1 MPEVSGDLITR
12 NYSNFRGVDFSN
24 TEVALYRSPD
34 AINMWKDYKKMGTSI
49 ETRPDIVLFKE
60 LKNTVYG
67 LFFYTINQV
76 DHMIIH
82 CGVSLYDYNM
92 KTKELKIIKEKG
104 MNIRK
109 SQSFIYRNIL
119 YIKDGLNYLQYDG
132 ETCKE
137 VIGYIP
143 TTTIG
148 KAPSGGGT
156 TNQEVNLLTGVREN
170 SFCAD
175 GESTEYVLDASEL
188 DAGYQE
194 KVFINNVEKTEGF
207 TVDKVSGKVNFTTA
221 PEKPLTD
228 GQDNVVIRFS
238 KTIPGNRDKI
248 NKCTILEVFDNRVF
262 FSGNQ
267 DYPNTV
273 FHTMLD
279 EPKYCSDLDYYN
291 EGADISPVRGM
302 VAGNNALWVIKE
314 PSQANTAIFYHNPTI
329 DSEAGKVYPSE
340 HSSISTGCI
349 GAAINFNDDIVY
361 FSNRGMEGISGDI
374 TTEQVISHRSSLVD
388 SKLLQEENYKD
399 MILVEYEGYLLVIIK
414 DKIYLADSRAMFTNE
429 NHNEYEWFYWNIDI
443 EPTCA
448 VVYNGELWLG
458 SKQGI
463 FKIGKASENN
473 KEISMEKDE
482 EERYFIDG
490 VTKQE
495 TGAES
500 YKTAT
505 GKEILIE
512 DGENNK
518 GLEIKVK
525 GSTTQATRSGKN
537 KFDLAKVN
545 TSNIVVLNN
554 TGFNLVNAWATQ
566 IINNTNLIQ
575 MLKPSTT
582 YTCYSKAKVKDRPSY
597 TSTSNH
603 NTVLLL
609 YKSGYETRQLSIIDK
624 TLDTEQISVKTFT
637 TPDDL
642 DGWSMLGYS
651 FYGNNDGSTTHK
663 GIGEIE
669 VKDLMIVEGTYTEET
684 LPPYEQYGVMP
695 SPDYPSPIENVA
707 GKNKLDYKTVSNTP
721 NTVVSLI
728 ENGFNVKGMY
738 AGKVIVDNLKKN
750 TNYYLQYLTENISG
764 TLKQVSIFAGDTQTN
779 TLKLFSNSIGGIF
792 NTGENTKINIWFY
805 VNNKPTTT
813 GEANFTNIQLEE
825 GPVATP
831 YVPYNSLEFKV
842 EGKNIFD
849 CANSRIIYNN
859 SNTSYER
866 LDNGLKLISGG
877 GQYGMIYFLV
887 DTVKNLKD
895 KTLTLSSDISFSKE
909 KQHVDFGLYYT
920 DFNGGNRKS
929 FGIIKNIK
937 TEGYY
942 TIKGIVEEGENRDYV
957 CIGLRPNM
965 DSNFASGDYTIYDN
979 LQVEIGETAT
989 PYEPYKS
996 QTAYFPLSEG
1006 QKLMEGSYLADD
1018 GIHNVRRQ
1026 MILDGTEN
1034 WVNYAETP
1042 DGRYY
1047 CTIKH
1052 FGRTASFENP
1062 STFKC
1067 SHFIGATSTIV
1078 VNGIASTKYAIYV
1091 NMSPDIA
1098 ADLSAFK
1105 TWLSNNNVTV
1115 EYELEEEEII
1125 PYTAEQQEAWDKIE
1139 SMKLYDE
1146 VNHIESTSEI
1156 DIKYNY
1162 IYKKP
1167 SIKNKSDIENKIS
1180 SGEYQTIINN
1190 KRYFVFLEEELKSVR
1205 NDITDRL
1212 YIDTNKN
1219 IAKVM
1224 KRVDKLV
1231 LNGTEEWN
1239 VNATHS
1245 NVFYTAKPKNMADN
1259 ETNIFCTIT
1268 DEFSKDLS
1276 GETYGILID
1285 TNINIKIPKVKTVA
1299 DLKAYLAKEPITI
1312 QYKATEEIK
1321 DIILLSKPSSYWTTC
1336 EDEFKYPQMQ
1346 KTTNKRGCV
1355 ADVIGEEIDVFCKTN
1370 KEQFEKI
1377 ATHKNATGYA
1387 VNRIKKKKW
1396 KSIQLKFSS
1405 NKSFELFSCTLE
1417 SYIGSYIKR

>member
-34 AINMWKDYKKMGTSI
+34 AVNMWKDYKKMGTSI

-60 LKNTVYG
+60 LKNTIYG

-143 TTTIG
+143 VTTIG

-194 KVFINNVEKTEGF
+194 KVFINDVEKTEGF
-207 TVDKVSGKVNFTTA
+207 TVDKVSGKVKFTTA

-329 DSEAGKVYPSE
+329 DSEVGKVYPSE

-473 KEISMEKDE
+473 KEISMEEDE

-495 TGAES
+495 TGTES

-525 GSTTQATRSGKN
+525 GETNQATRSGKN
-537 KFDLAKVN
+537 FLPYNYYGGVSKTVNGITFTVNKDKSITANGTATANASFIMTDINSYDVSAGTYKLVGENSVYTKTAIRGSYKKADGTIKYLSSAGGFTIEEGATNFSFYVVILQGETVNNVTFYPMLLNSTETDLTFEPGGASPSPDYPGPIENVEGNIEIKDIGENFLNVTA
-545 TSNIVVLNN
+545 TSQTYNN
-554 TGFNLVNAWATQ
+554 TLTVVVNEDKSVTINGTNTHTDNLYIRLRDNFTLPSGTYTLANYNNTAGTSSVVFYDDKRNFKTQGKIETQTFNSEVTIAPYIRIAKGAT
-566 IINNTNLIQ
+566 INNQTIYP
-575 MLKPSTT
+575 M
-582 YTCYSKAKVKDRPSY
+582 
-597 TSTSNH
+597 
-603 NTVLLL
+603 
-609 YKSGYETRQLSIIDK
+609 IIK
-624 TLDTEQISVKTFT
+624 
-637 TPDDL
+637 
-642 DGWSMLGYS
+642 
-651 FYGNNDGSTTHK
+651 
-663 GIGEIE
+663 
-669 VKDLMIVEGTYTEET
+669 GTYTEET
-684 LPPYEQYGVMP
+684 IPVYKPYQEQ
-695 SPDYPSPIENVA
+695 
-707 GKNKLDYKTVSNTP
+707 
-721 NTVVSLI
+721 
-728 ENGFNVKGMY
+728 
-738 AGKVIVDNLKKN
+738 KV
-750 TNYYLQYLTENISG
+750 
-764 TLKQVSIFAGDTQTN
+764 
-779 TLKLFSNSIGGIF
+779 
-792 NTGENTKINIWFY
+792 
-805 VNNKPTTT
+805 
-813 GEANFTNIQLEE
+813 
-825 GPVATP
+825 
-831 YVPYNSLEFKV
+831 
-842 EGKNIFD
+842 
-849 CANSRIIYNN
+849 
-859 SNTSYER
+859 
-866 LDNGLKLISGG
+866 
-877 GQYGMIYFLV
+877 
-887 DTVKNLKD
+887 
-895 KTLTLSSDISFSKE
+895 
-909 KQHVDFGLYYT
+909 
-920 DFNGGNRKS
+920 
-929 FGIIKNIK
+929 
-937 TEGYY
+937 
-942 TIKGIVEEGENRDYV
+942 
-957 CIGLRPNM
+957 
-965 DSNFASGDYTIYDN
+965 
-979 LQVEIGETAT
+979 
-989 PYEPYKS
+989 
-996 QTAYFPLSEG
+996 YFPLSEG
-1006 QKLMEGSYLADD
+1006 QKLYKKSYLSSD
-1018 GIHNVRRQ
+1018 GIHHKRKQTAVNISAIVTLPNGN
-1026 MILDGTEN
+1026 IGGTFQP
-1034 WVNYAETP
+1034 T
-1042 DGRYY
+1042 G
-1047 CTIKH
+1047 K
-1052 FGRTASFENP
+1052 
-1062 STFKC
+1062 
-1067 SHFIGATSTIV
+1067 
-1078 VNGIASTKYAIYV
+1078 KY
-1091 NMSPDIA
+1091 S
-1098 ADLSAFK
+1098 
-1105 TWLSNNNVTV
+1105 SNNELFCTKAKHDMTRSFITDTVYENQGNVVFVGNSSDTLETLKEKYDGAIL
-1115 EYELEEEEII
+1115 EYELSEEEIV
-1125 PYTAEQQEAWDKIE
+1125 PYTEAQQEAWDKME
-1139 SMKLYDE
+1139 SMKLYDGI
-1146 VNHIESTSEI
+1146 NHIESTSEI

-1180 SGEYQTIINN
+1180 SGEYQTIIDN

-1205 NDITDRL
+1205 NNITDRL

-1285 TNINIKIPKVKTVA
+1285 TNINIKISKVKTVA

-1312 QYKATEEIK
+1312 QYKTTEEIK

>member
-143 TTTIG
+143 ITTIG

-194 KVFINNVEKTEGF
+194 KVFINDVEKIEGF
-207 TVDKVSGKVNFTTA
+207 TVDKVSGKVKFTTA

-443 EPTCA
+443 KPTCA
-448 VVYNGELWLG
+448 VVYNGELYLG

-473 KEISMEKDE
+473 KEIIMTEDENEK
-482 EERYFIDG
+482 YFIEG
-490 VTKQE
+490 ITKQE
-495 TGAES
+495 TGTES
-500 YKTAT
+500 YKTVT
-505 GKEILIE
+505 GKEITIK
-512 DGENNK
+512 DGENSK
-518 GLEIKVK
+518 GLEIKLK
-525 GSTTQATRSGKN
+525 GSTFQSTRSGKN
-537 KFDLAKVN
+537 LLDNTATTKISNGITFTVNSEGTVLADGTNDTTANSSLIINRYDLSPG
-545 TSNIVVLNN
+545 TYVLNGCPSRGAIN
-554 TGFNLVNAWATQ
+554 TYRLAIQETGSYSVLGSIDIGNGSGEFTIDTTTTVQIAIFIQKGLTINKLLFKPMLRKAT
-566 IINNTNLIQ
+566 I
-575 MLKPSTT
+575 
-582 YTCYSKAKVKDRPSY
+582 AD
-597 TSTSNH
+597 
-603 NTVLLL
+603 
-609 YKSGYETRQLSIIDK
+609 
-624 TLDTEQISVKTFT
+624 DT
-637 TPDDL
+637 
-642 DGWSMLGYS
+642 
-651 FYGNNDGSTTHK
+651 
-663 GIGEIE
+663 
-669 VKDLMIVEGTYTEET
+669 
-684 LPPYEQYGVMP
+684 YEQYGASP
-695 SPDYPSPIENVA
+695 SPDYPSEIENVEGNIEIKDIGGNLFDKKTNTILTWLTA
-707 GKNKLDYKTVSNTP
+707 AEITEKGSVCSKNFIPTTKNKIYATNFAACVFYYDKKLNYLGNSMDLRTDSGNPYTTWTNPDNNSIAFMKVEYRKTFNNNLDMTTQE
-721 NTVVSLI
+721 I
-728 ENGFNVKGMY
+728 M
-738 AGKVIVDNLKKN
+738 
-750 TNYYLQYLTENISG
+750 LTESE
-764 TLKQVSIFAGDTQTN
+764 TVKV
-779 TLKLFSNSIGGIF
+779 
-792 NTGENTKINIWFY
+792 Y
-805 VNNKPTTT
+805 
-813 GEANFTNIQLEE
+813 
-825 GPVATP
+825 TP
-831 YVPYNSLEFKV
+831 YQEQKV
-842 EGKNIFD
+842 D
-849 CANSRIIYNN
+849 
-859 SNTSYER
+859 
-866 LDNGLKLISGG
+866 
-877 GQYGMIYFLV
+877 
-887 DTVKNLKD
+887 
-895 KTLTLSSDISFSKE
+895 
-909 KQHVDFGLYYT
+909 
-920 DFNGGNRKS
+920 
-929 FGIIKNIK
+929 
-937 TEGYY
+937 
-942 TIKGIVEEGENRDYV
+942 
-957 CIGLRPNM
+957 
-965 DSNFASGDYTIYDN
+965 
-979 LQVEIGETAT
+979 
-989 PYEPYKS
+989 
-996 QTAYFPLSEG
+996 FPLSEG
-1006 QKLMEGSYLADD
+1006 QKLYKDSYLSSD
-1018 GIHNVRRQ
+1018 GIHHKRKQIVF
-1026 MILDGTEN
+1026 DGTEN
-1034 WVNYAETP
+1034 WAFSPNKV
-1042 DGRYY
+1042 
-1047 CTIKH
+1047 CTFIKSLPSISKTGICTH
-1052 FGRTASFENP
+1052 YKSIKTASVFDIDTGIYLETSNSAIISDP
-1062 STFKC
+1062 RF
-1067 SHFIGATSTIV
+1067 STI
-1078 VNGIASTKYAIYV
+1078 
-1091 NMSPDIA
+1091 DE
-1098 ADLSAFK
+1098 FK
-1105 TWLSNNNVTV
+1105 TYLQEQYSNGTPVTV
-1115 EYELEEEEII
+1115 EYELATEEIV
-1125 PYTAEQQEAWDKIE
+1125 PYTEAQQEAWDKIE
-1139 SMKLYDE
+1139 SMKLYDG

-1167 SIKNKSDIENKIS
+1167 SIKNKSNIENKIS

-1239 VNATHS
+1239 VNTTHS

-1377 ATHKNATGYA
+1377 ATHKNSTGYA

>member
-12 NYSNFRGVDFSN
+12 VYSNFRGVDFSN

-143 TTTIG
+143 ITTIG

-194 KVFINNVEKTEGF
+194 KVFINDVEKTEGF

-473 KEISMEKDE
+473 KEISMKKDE

-500 YKTAT
+500 YKTVT

-525 GSTTQATRSGKN
+525 GSTTQSTRSGKN
-537 KFDLAKVN
+537 KLPYNYYDGNSKTVN
-545 TSNIVVLNN
+545 GITF
-554 TGFNLVNAWATQ
+554 TVN
-566 IINNTNLIQ
+566 
-575 MLKPSTT
+575 
-582 YTCYSKAKVKDRPSY
+582 KDRSITANGTATANATFGMVDINSYAITAGSYKLVGENNAYTKTAIRGSYKKADGTITYIGSATSSFTIPEGATNINIYVVILQGETVNNVTFYPMLLNSTETDLTFEAGGASPS
-597 TSTSNH
+597 S
-603 NTVLLL
+603 
-609 YKSGYETRQLSIIDK
+609 
-624 TLDTEQISVKTFT
+624 
-637 TPDDL
+637 
-642 DGWSMLGYS
+642 
-651 FYGNNDGSTTHK
+651 
-663 GIGEIE
+663 
-669 VKDLMIVEGTYTEET
+669 
-684 LPPYEQYGVMP
+684 
-695 SPDYPSPIENVA
+695 DYRSPIENVE
-707 GKNKLDYKTVSNTP
+707 GKNKFNKSNMTEATWDNGKT
-721 NTVVSLI
+721 NTVTLLEDGRIQSTANYAQWAAKCIDIPNLKANTDYVVSGRI
-728 ENGFNVKGMY
+728 ISSTADNAMIIVKGY
-738 AGKVIVDNLKKN
+738 KN
-750 TNYYLQYLTENISG
+750 
-764 TLKQVSIFAGDTQTN
+764 N
-779 TLKLFSNSIGGIF
+779 TLSNIIYHRYAVGTRFELSFNSSDYEKIGISLSGDNNTLNTTYTTIF
-792 NTGENTKINIWFY
+792 DE
-805 VNNKPTTT
+805 
-813 GEANFTNIQLEE
+813 IQLEE
-825 GPVATP
+825 GTAATD
-831 YVPYNSLEFKV
+831 YVPYNSLEIKDVGENLFDK
-842 EGKNIFD
+842 KNNTILTWLTAAEITEKGSVCSKNFIPTTKNKIYATNFAAHVFYYD
-849 CANSRIIYNN
+849 KKLNYLGNSMDLRTDSGNSYTTWTNPDNN
-859 SNTSYER
+859 SIAFMKVVYRTFNNN
-866 LDNGLKLISGG
+866 LDMTTQEIMLTESE
-877 GQYGMIYFLV
+877 
-887 DTVKNLKD
+887 TVK
-895 KTLTLSSDISFSKE
+895 
-909 KQHVDFGLYYT
+909 VY
-920 DFNGGNRKS
+920 
-929 FGIIKNIK
+929 
-937 TEGYY
+937 
-942 TIKGIVEEGENRDYV
+942 
-957 CIGLRPNM
+957 
-965 DSNFASGDYTIYDN
+965 
-979 LQVEIGETAT
+979 T
-989 PYEPYKS
+989 PYQEQKVD
-996 QTAYFPLSEG
+996 FPLSEG
-1006 QKLMEGSYLADD
+1006 QKLYEGSYLASD
-1018 GIHNVRRQ
+1018 GIHNKRKQYVITGNETIEKIWIDDDTHHVFAIKASLPVPQISDKTYKEYLCNTYRV
-1026 MILDGTEN
+1026 LNYDGGIDSIWANRKDNNTN
-1034 WVNYAETP
+1034 YTTAMAIDCVNSSLSMHGRIIIKDMSIDDIDKMKTYLSEQYSNGTP
-1042 DGRYY
+1042 V
-1047 CTIKH
+1047 I
-1052 FGRTASFENP
+1052 
-1062 STFKC
+1062 
-1067 SHFIGATSTIV
+1067 
-1078 VNGIASTKYAIYV
+1078 
-1091 NMSPDIA
+1091 
-1098 ADLSAFK
+1098 
-1105 TWLSNNNVTV
+1105 V
-1115 EYELEEEEII
+1115 EYELAEEEIV
-1125 PYTAEQQEAWDKIE
+1125 PYTEEQQEAWDKIE
-1139 SMKLYDE
+1139 NMKLYDGI
-1146 VNHIESTSEI
+1146 NYIESTAEL

-1162 IYKKP
+1162 IYKRP
-1167 SIKNKSDIENKIS
+1167 SIKNKSSIENEITA
-1180 SGEYQTIINN
+1180 GEYQTIINN
-1190 KRYFVFLEEELKSVR
+1190 RRYFIFLQEELKAVR
-1205 NDITDRL
+1205 NSVKDKL
-1212 YIDTNKN
+1212 YIDTSKN
-1219 IAKVM
+1219 IASII

-1239 VNATHS
+1239 VNTTHS

>member
-143 TTTIG
+143 VTRRGSDPAG
-148 KAPSGGGT
+148 KGSTA
-156 TNQEVNLLTGVREN
+156 QETNLLTGVREN

-175 GESTEYVLDASEL
+175 GESTEYVLDESEL

-194 KVFINNVEKTEGF
+194 KVFINDVEKTEGF
-207 TVDKVSGKVNFTTA
+207 TVDKVSGKVKFTTA
-221 PEKPLTD
+221 PEKPLSD
-228 GQDNVVIRFS
+228 EQDNVVIRFS

-267 DYPNTV
+267 DYPNMV

-291 EGADISPVRGM
+291 EGADISPVRSM

-329 DSEAGKVYPSE
+329 DSESGKVYPSE

-482 EERYFIDG
+482 EERYFIEG

-537 KFDLAKVN
+537 LLDNTATTKISNGITFTVNSDGTVLADGTN
-545 TSNIVVLNN
+545 DTTANSSLIINRYELNPGTYVLNGCPSGGAIN
-554 TGFNLVNAWATQ
+554 TYRLAIQETNSYSVLGSIDIGNGSGEFTIDTTTSVQIAIFIQKGLTINKLLFKPMLRKAT
-566 IINNTNLIQ
+566 I
-575 MLKPSTT
+575 
-582 YTCYSKAKVKDRPSY
+582 AD
-597 TSTSNH
+597 
-603 NTVLLL
+603 
-609 YKSGYETRQLSIIDK
+609 
-624 TLDTEQISVKTFT
+624 DT
-637 TPDDL
+637 
-642 DGWSMLGYS
+642 
-651 FYGNNDGSTTHK
+651 
-663 GIGEIE
+663 
-669 VKDLMIVEGTYTEET
+669 
-684 LPPYEQYGVMP
+684 YEQYGASP
-695 SPDYPSPIENVA
+695 SPDYPSPIENVE
-707 GKNKLDYKTVSNTP
+707 GKNKFNNNFSDYTKPTDYYICPIHIKNETSYKFNINLIGTKMTGCVIGIVRDGNQYSNFVGLTQAL
-721 NTVVSLI
+721 NTVGIVNNLS
-728 ENGFNVKGMY
+728 FK
-738 AGKVIVDNLKKN
+738 VDN
-750 TNYYLQYLTENISG
+750 TW
-764 TLKQVSIFAGDTQTN
+764 VSPKLVIFAPNGETQF
-779 TLKLFSNSIGGIF
+779 KQIF
-792 NTGENTKINIWFY
+792 ENY
-805 VNNKPTTT
+805 EV
-813 GEANFTNIQLEE
+813 QLEE
-825 GPVATP
+825 GTVATD
-831 YVPYNSLEFKV
+831 YVPYNSLEIKNV
-842 EGKNIFD
+842 GENLLNVTATSGTYSEGVTITVNKDKSITI
-849 CANSRIIYNN
+849 SGT
-859 SNTSYER
+859 NTSTKTTFYR
-866 LDNGLKLISGG
+866 IAHNLVVPAGG
-877 GQYGMIYFLV
+877 Y
-887 DTVKNLKD
+887 
-895 KTLTLSSDISFSKE
+895 TLSNNNANASAYGFIFYDDGNNFPRTNISNATFTK
-909 KQHVDFGLYYT
+909 DT
-920 DFNGGNRKS
+920 
-929 FGIIKNIK
+929 
-937 TEGYY
+937 
-942 TIKGIVEEGENRDYV
+942 TIKPYIRIDAGITIN
-957 CIGLRPNM
+957 NQ
-965 DSNFASGDYTIYDN
+965 TIYPMILN
-979 LQVEIGETAT
+979 GTYTEETIPVYK
-989 PYEPYKS
+989 PYQEQKVD
-996 QTAYFPLSEG
+996 FPLSEG
-1006 QKLMEGSYLADD
+1006 QKLYEGSYLADD
-1018 GIHNVRRQ
+1018 GIHHLRKQVVFNGS
-1026 MILDGTEN
+1026 DED
-1034 WVNYAETP
+1034 W
-1042 DGRYY
+1042 
-1047 CTIKH
+1047 
-1052 FGRTASFENP
+1052 
-1062 STFKC
+1062 
-1067 SHFIGATSTIV
+1067 TSY
-1078 VNGIASTKYAIYV
+1078 STKNGLAYKIPILNIKQIISTAI
-1091 NMSPDIA
+1091 I
-1098 ADLSAFK
+1098 ADLYCDYYTK
-1105 TWLSNNNVTV
+1105 TSQGKIYDEKIDYGICQRANQSHIIIRNKDILTLAEWKAWLSEHPITV
-1115 EYELEEEEII
+1115 EYELATEEIV
-1125 PYTAEQQEAWDKIE
+1125 PYTEAQQEAWDKIE
-1139 SMKLYDE
+1139 SMKLYDGI
-1146 VNHIESTSEI
+1146 NHIESTSEI

-1167 SIKNKSDIENKIS
+1167 SIKNKSNIENKIS

-1205 NDITDRL
+1205 NNITDRL

-1312 QYKATEEIK
+1312 QYKAIEEIK

>member
-143 TTTIG
+143 ITTIG

-194 KVFINNVEKTEGF
+194 KVFINDVEKTEGF
-207 TVDKVSGKVNFTTA
+207 TVDKVSGKVKFTTA

-329 DSEAGKVYPSE
+329 DSESGKVYPSE

-495 TGAES
+495 TGTES
-500 YKTAT
+500 YKTVT

-537 KFDLAKVN
+537 LLPYPFKNSTTTYNGITYTDNGNGTLTINGTATGASFMILQSGTDYGNSINGTTNGTNGVYAIPKTSSKTAYMYYDSRNKALSVN
-545 TSNIVVLNN
+545 
-554 TGFNLVNAWATQ
+554 VNKGIT
-566 IINNTNLIQ
+566 ITNL
-575 MLKPSTT
+575 LFKPQI
-582 YTCYSKAKVKDRPSY
+582 A
-597 TSTSNH
+597 
-603 NTVLLL
+603 L
-609 YKSGYETRQLSIIDK
+609 G
-624 TLDTEQISVKTFT
+624 TEV
-637 TPDDL
+637 PE
-642 DGWSMLGYS
+642 W
-651 FYGNNDGSTTHK
+651 
-663 GIGEIE
+663 
-669 VKDLMIVEGTYTEET
+669 
-684 LPPYEQYGVMP
+684 EQYGASP
-695 SPDYPSPIENVA
+695 SSDYPSPIENVE
-707 GKNKLDYKTVSNTP
+707 GKNKFSGWVKGKGLDLTTGAEINSNTAATSDYIP
-721 NTVVSLI
+721 VN
-728 ENGFNVKGMY
+728 FNNRAY
-738 AGKVIVDNLKKN
+738 
-750 TNYYLQYLTENISG
+750 TISG
-764 TLKQVSIFAGDTQTN
+764 LTN
-779 TLKLFSNSIGGIF
+779 TLFSYIAIYNSQKQFLGRTGASNYSNLTAYSNSFTSGTSQG
-792 NTGENTKINIWFY
+792 TGDIAYVRVTTYENLN
-805 VNNKPTTT
+805 TT
-813 GEANFTNIQLEE
+813 GKIDDIDNLETQLEE
-825 GPVATP
+825 GIVATP
-831 YVPYNSLEFKV
+831 YVPYNSLEIKDVGENLLDLSKCQFNGCKIGSD
-842 EGKNIFD
+842 GKSIISNISNNYYCELIATQLND
-849 CANSRIIYNN
+849 YLLANK
-859 SNTSYER
+859 
-866 LDNGLKLISGG
+866 G
-877 GQYGMIYFLV
+877 
-887 DTVKNLKD
+887 
-895 KTLTLSSDISFSKE
+895 KTLTFSTGTVIQE
-909 KQHVDFGLYYT
+909 KRTSIMITGT
-920 DFNGGNRKS
+920 RGNGS
-929 FGIIKNIK
+929 NIQE
-937 TEGYY
+937 T
-942 TIKGIVEEGENRDYV
+942 
-957 CIGLRPNM
+957 
-965 DSNFASGDYTIYDN
+965 A
-979 LQVEIGETAT
+979 EIGTGKCSITVPDDFINITSIRLRFNRNVTAFT
-989 PYEPYKS
+989 DTSTTINYAMLVLGTEEIPYKPY
-996 QTAYFPLSEG
+996 QEQKVDFPLSEG
-1006 QKLMEGSYLADD
+1006 QKLYEGSYLASD
-1018 GIHNVRRQ
+1018 GIHHKRKQYTFTGNETFVKSV
-1026 MILDGTEN
+1026 EN
-1034 WVNYAETP
+1034 NDYIRFYSPVFADVIKTSGYETI
-1042 DGRYY
+1042 DKFM
-1047 CTIKH
+1047 CTH
-1052 FGRTASFENP
+1052 FERIEGYNNSKNCIALNEKRFYIAI
-1062 STFKC
+1062 FKN
-1067 SHFIGATSTIV
+1067 IV
-1078 VNGIASTKYAIYV
+1078 TDVKT
-1091 NMSPDIA
+1091 
-1098 ADLSAFK
+1098 FK
-1105 TWLSNNNVTV
+1105 TWLSQNHVTV
-1115 EYELEEEEII
+1115 EYELATEEIV
-1125 PYTAEQQEAWDKIE
+1125 PYTTAQQEAWDKIE
-1139 SMKLYDE
+1139 SMKLYDGI
-1146 VNHIESTSEI
+1146 NHIESTSEI

-1167 SIKNKSDIENKIS
+1167 SIKNKSNIENKIS

-1276 GETYGILID
+1276 GKTYGILID

-1312 QYKATEEIK
+1312 QYKAIEEIK

-1377 ATHKNATGYA
+1377 ATHKNTTGYA

>member
-194 KVFINNVEKTEGF
+194 KVFINDVEKTEGF
-207 TVDKVSGKVNFTTA
+207 TVDKVSGKVKFTTA

-473 KEISMEKDE
+473 KEISMKKDE

-500 YKTAT
+500 YKTVT

-525 GSTTQATRSGKN
+525 GESTQNGT
-537 KFDLAKVN
+537 
-545 TSNIVVLNN
+545 
-554 TGFNLVNAWATQ
+554 
-566 IINNTNLIQ
+566 
-575 MLKPSTT
+575 P
-582 YTCYSKAKVKDRPSY
+582 
-597 TSTSNH
+597 
-603 NTVLLL
+603 
-609 YKSGYETRQLSIIDK
+609 
-624 TLDTEQISVKTFT
+624 
-637 TPDDL
+637 TPD
-642 DGWSMLGYS
+642 
-651 FYGNNDGSTTHK
+651 
-663 GIGEIE
+663 
-669 VKDLMIVEGTYTEET
+669 
-684 LPPYEQYGVMP
+684 
-695 SPDYPSPIENVA
+695 SPIEIENIE
-707 GKNKLDYKTVSNTP
+707 GKNLFDGNKSEWGKYNVWQHNTGNYANAFVNVINIKGLDKCSISFKNNTRTFRFGYQFIDD
-721 NTVVSLI
+721 N
-728 ENGFNVKGMY
+728 ENYLSGLYWSTFTNEK
-738 AGKVIVDNLKKN
+738 IVA
-750 TNYYLQYLTENISG
+750 NIS
-764 TLKQVSIFAGDTQTN
+764 VP
-779 TLKLFSNSIGGIF
+779 
-792 NTGENTKINIWFY
+792 ENASKIIISQLDGQ
-805 VNNKPTTT
+805 K
-813 GEANFTNIQLEE
+813 EDDIKIQLEK
-825 GPVATP
+825 GTVATP
-831 YVPYNSLEFKV
+831 YVPYNSLEFKD
-842 EGKNIFD
+842 EGKNKFNVQDTNNVTEGITVDNEGWLTVTGDNTDGTATKFF
-849 CANSRIIYNN
+849 NYYTNNLNLKTGTNYNVIA
-859 SNTSYER
+859 E
-866 LDNGLKLISGG
+866 
-877 GQYGMIYFLV
+877 
-887 DTVKNLKD
+887 VKNVSGTGSVNFVSVNKAAKQFQSIFNKNFSVLANNTVYNSIN
-895 KTLTLSSDISFSKE
+895 KTIDEFVGNSGLRTYISFAAGQSGSITFRLSVLE
-909 KQHVDFGLYYT
+909 DT
-920 DFNGGNRKS
+920 
-929 FGIIKNIK
+929 
-937 TEGYY
+937 
-942 TIKGIVEEGENRDYV
+942 TITAENFEYEE
-957 CIGLRPNM
+957 
-965 DSNFASGDYTIYDN
+965 
-979 LQVEIGETAT
+979 
-989 PYEPYKS
+989 YKS
-996 QTAYFPLSEG
+996 QVATFPLEG

-1018 GIHNVRRQ
+1018 GTHHKRKQVV
-1026 MILDGTEN
+1026 LDGSREYIRYTSLDSAN
-1034 WVNYAETP
+1034 YNCFYTNQSDIYVDSTGTQTCLMSNYFKGDKFDNRALDIPNMWVNKFSSQIYFKVPNTITTVEELTTLFAEQYANGTP
-1042 DGRYY
+1042 V
-1047 CTIKH
+1047 I
-1052 FGRTASFENP
+1052 
-1062 STFKC
+1062 
-1067 SHFIGATSTIV
+1067 
-1078 VNGIASTKYAIYV
+1078 
-1091 NMSPDIA
+1091 
-1098 ADLSAFK
+1098 
-1105 TWLSNNNVTV
+1105 V
-1115 EYELEEEEII
+1115 EYELAEEETV
-1125 PYTAEQQEAWDKIE
+1125 PYTETQQEAREKLRHFKGLNGENNITAQGTMTSTLDLTLYNVAEEDFDIYISKKGYFGALKYDINNLIDFMESNIPSIAEATESSVKIAGRDGDISLNTVYE
-1139 SMKLYDE
+1139 PLPFEIVCYTEDNLTPEEKI
-1146 VNHIESTSEI
+1146 IEEQKITSLL
-1156 DIKYNY
+1156 N
-1162 IYKKP
+1162 
-1167 SIKNKSDIENKIS
+1167 SIKNQTKTLFMEREKKFYKVKYSGNLSVVRYPKHLKFTIPLKSSESYAMNFEESEIIGNGTKVSNTIKDTGAIFTIKGPATKPIISLNNYQMKYNENILEGNSLIINSEDSTITHITSAGVKTNAMRAYNHEFPKIKNGENQLAVS
-1180 SGEYQTIINN
+1180 SG
-1190 KRYFVFLEEELKSVR
+1190 
-1205 NDITDRL
+1205 
-1212 YIDTNKN
+1212 IDDEKQ
-1219 IAKVM
+1219 V
-1224 KRVDKLV
+1224 
-1231 LNGTEEWN
+1231 N
-1239 VNATHS
+1239 VKW
-1245 NVFYTAKPKNMADN
+1245 Y
-1259 ETNIFCTIT
+1259 
-1268 DEFSKDLS
+1268 
-1276 GETYGILID
+1276 
-1285 TNINIKIPKVKTVA
+1285 
-1299 DLKAYLAKEPITI
+1299 DLKI
-1312 QYKATEEIK
+1312 
-1321 DIILLSKPSSYWTTC
+1321 
-1336 EDEFKYPQMQ
+1336 
-1346 KTTNKRGCV
+1346 
-1355 ADVIGEEIDVFCKTN
+1355 
-1370 KEQFEKI
+1370 
-1377 ATHKNATGYA
+1377 
-1387 VNRIKKKKW
+1387 
-1396 KSIQLKFSS
+1396 
-1405 NKSFELFSCTLE
+1405 
-1417 SYIGSYIKR
+1417 

>member
-143 TTTIG
+143 ITTIG

-495 TGAES
+495 TGTES
-500 YKTAT
+500 YKTVT

-537 KFDLAKVN
+537 KLPYNYYDGNSKTVN
-545 TSNIVVLNN
+545 GITF
-554 TGFNLVNAWATQ
+554 TVN
-566 IINNTNLIQ
+566 
-575 MLKPSTT
+575 
-582 YTCYSKAKVKDRPSY
+582 KDRSITANGTATANATFGIVDINSY
-597 TSTSNH
+597 AITAGSYKLVGENSEYTKTAIRGSYKKADGTITHISSVSSFTIPEGATNIYIYVVILQGETVNNVTFYPMLLNST
-603 NTVLLL
+603 
-609 YKSGYETRQLSIIDK
+609 ETDL
-624 TLDTEQISVKTFT
+624 TFEA
-637 TPDDL
+637 
-642 DGWSMLGYS
+642 GGAS
-651 FYGNNDGSTTHK
+651 
-663 GIGEIE
+663 
-669 VKDLMIVEGTYTEET
+669 
-684 LPPYEQYGVMP
+684 P
-695 SPDYPSPIENVA
+695 SPDYPSEIEN
-707 GKNKLDYKTVSNTP
+707 
-721 NTVVSLI
+721 I
-728 ENGFNVKGMY
+728 EGNIEIKVTNG
-738 AGKVIVDNLKKN
+738 
-750 TNYYLQYLTENISG
+750 
-764 TLKQVSIFAGDTQTN
+764 
-779 TLKLFSNSIGGIF
+779 
-792 NTGENTKINIWFY
+792 
-805 VNNKPTTT
+805 
-813 GEANFTNIQLEE
+813 LEE
-825 GPVATP
+825 
-831 YVPYNSLEFKV
+831 
-842 EGKNIFD
+842 
-849 CANSRIIYNN
+849 
-859 SNTSYER
+859 
-866 LDNGLKLISGG
+866 
-877 GQYGMIYFLV
+877 
-887 DTVKNLKD
+887 
-895 KTLTLSSDISFSKE
+895 
-909 KQHVDFGLYYT
+909 T
-920 DFNGGNRKS
+920 D
-929 FGIIKNIK
+929 
-937 TEGYY
+937 
-942 TIKGIVEEGENRDYV
+942 ENYQE
-957 CIGLRPNM
+957 
-965 DSNFASGDYTIYDN
+965 
-979 LQVEIGETAT
+979 QVVT
-989 PYEPYKS
+989 
-996 QTAYFPLSEG
+996 FPLGEE
-1006 QKLMEGSYLADD
+1006 KLMEGSYLADD
-1018 GIHNVRRQ
+1018 GIHHKRKQYTFTGNETFVKSQ
-1026 MILDGTEN
+1026 EN
-1034 WVNYAETP
+1034 DNYIRFYSPIFADALNSGGYVTI
-1042 DGRYY
+1042 DKFI
-1047 CTIKH
+1047 CTH
-1052 FGRTASFENP
+1052 FEQVSDYNSSKNCIALNHKRFYITISKAIVTDVT
-1062 STFKC
+1062 TFKTLL
-1067 SHFIGATSTIV
+1067 SEQYA
-1078 VNGIASTKYAIYV
+1078 NGTPVII
-1091 NMSPDIA
+1091 
-1098 ADLSAFK
+1098 
-1105 TWLSNNNVTV
+1105 
-1115 EYELEEEEII
+1115 EYELAEEEIV
-1125 PYTAEQQEAWDKIE
+1125 PYTTEQQEAWNKIE
-1139 SMKLYDE
+1139 SMKLYDG

-1239 VNATHS
+1239 VNTTHS

>member
-92 KTKELKIIKEKG
+92 KTKELKVIKEKG

-143 TTTIG
+143 ITTIG

-194 KVFINNVEKTEGF
+194 KVFINDVEKTEGF
-207 TVDKVSGKVNFTTA
+207 TVDKVSGKVKFTTA

-495 TGAES
+495 TGVES
-500 YKTAT
+500 YKTVT

-525 GSTTQATRSGKN
+525 GSTTQVTRSGKN
-537 KFDLAKVN
+537 KLPYNYYNGNSKTTNGITFTVN
-545 TSNIVVLNN
+545 KDRSITANGTATANAQFSITNPDNYAIVAGSYKLVGENN
-554 TGFNLVNAWATQ
+554 TYTKKAIRGSYKKADGTIKYISSDSSFTIPEGATNVHLYVVILQGETVNNVTFYPMLLNLT
-566 IINNTNLIQ
+566 
-575 MLKPSTT
+575 
-582 YTCYSKAKVKDRPSY
+582 
-597 TSTSNH
+597 
-603 NTVLLL
+603 
-609 YKSGYETRQLSIIDK
+609 ETDL
-624 TLDTEQISVKTFT
+624 TFEA
-637 TPDDL
+637 
-642 DGWSMLGYS
+642 GGAS
-651 FYGNNDGSTTHK
+651 
-663 GIGEIE
+663 
-669 VKDLMIVEGTYTEET
+669 
-684 LPPYEQYGVMP
+684 P
-695 SPDYPSPIENVA
+695 SPDYPSPIENVE
-707 GKNKLDYKTVSNTP
+707 GKNKFDINQEKEVFGIMLYKYSYYLKP
-721 NTVVSLI
+721 NTKYTISSNCPASTTANIYANSNSSNSAVYINKNQTIQSD
-728 ENGFNVKGMY
+728 ENGYFYILVRFKADASDNSTFNLYEKILNG
-738 AGKVIVDNLKKN
+738 
-750 TNYYLQYLTENISG
+750 TYY
-764 TLKQVSIFAGDTQTN
+764 
-779 TLKLFSNSIGGIF
+779 
-792 NTGENTKINIWFY
+792 
-805 VNNKPTTT
+805 
-813 GEANFTNIQLEE
+813 IQLEE
-825 GPVATP
+825 GTVATP
-831 YVPYNSLEFKV
+831 YTTYNSLEIKDVGENLFNPNNV
-842 EGKNIFD
+842 SEGYVSDVSGKIL
-849 CANSRIIYNN
+849 S
-859 SNTSYER
+859 
-866 LDNGLKLISGG
+866 ISGQNKNTGYIETIG
-877 GQYGMIYFLV
+877 GEKYFILSNKLTGNWGAWY
-887 DTVKNLKD
+887 DKD
-895 KTLTLSSDISFSKE
+895 KKFISGITL
-909 KQHVDFGLYYT
+909 
-920 DFNGGNRKS
+920 GGNS
-929 FGIIKNIK
+929 S
-937 TEGYY
+937 
-942 TIKGIVEEGENRDYV
+942 GIVTAPNNAYFINFTVSYKNNNPDYANNV
-957 CIGLRPNM
+957 MIARS
-965 DSNFASGDYTIYDN
+965 DK
-979 LQVEIGETAT
+979 EI
-989 PYEPYKS
+989 PYKPY
-996 QTAYFPLSEG
+996 QEQKIDFPLSEG
-1006 QKLMEGSYLADD
+1006 QKLYKDSYLASD
-1018 GIHNVRRQ
+1018 GIHHKRKQVV
-1026 MILDGTEN
+1026 LDGTET
-1034 WVNYAETP
+1034 WGKDVNYDNSTDYFYIQNIGINTNNIDSVICDYFKKGLSNVQGFWATTVF
-1042 DGRYY
+1042 
-1047 CTIKH
+1047 CITINK
-1052 FGRTASFENP
+1052 TA
-1062 STFKC
+1062 T
-1067 SHFIGATSTIV
+1067 GIV
-1078 VNGIASTKYAIYV
+1078 SSDTKDQRLAKW
-1091 NMSPDIA
+1091 
-1098 ADLSAFK
+1098 K
-1105 TWLSNNNVTV
+1105 TWLSQNHVTV
-1115 EYELEEEEII
+1115 EYELAAEEIV
-1125 PYTAEQQEAWDKIE
+1125 PYTEAQQEAWDKIE
-1139 SMKLYDE
+1139 SMKLYDG

-1167 SIKNKSDIENKIS
+1167 SIKNKSNIENKIS

-1212 YIDTNKN
+1212 YIDTNN
-1219 IAKVM
+1219 YIAKVM

-1239 VNATHS
+1239 VNTTHS

-1377 ATHKNATGYA
+1377 ATHKNSTGYA

>member
-143 TTTIG
+143 ITTIG

-194 KVFINNVEKTEGF
+194 KVFINDVEKIEGF
-207 TVDKVSGKVNFTTA
+207 TVDKVSGKVKFTTA

-429 NHNEYEWFYWNIDI
+429 NHNEYEWFYWDIDI

-495 TGAES
+495 TGTEN
-500 YKTAT
+500 YKIVT

-525 GSTTQATRSGKN
+525 GSTSQATRSGKN
-537 KFDLAKVN
+537 KLPYNYYDGNSKTVN
-545 TSNIVVLNN
+545 GITF
-554 TGFNLVNAWATQ
+554 TVN
-566 IINNTNLIQ
+566 
-575 MLKPSTT
+575 
-582 YTCYSKAKVKDRPSY
+582 KDRSITANGTATANATFGMVDINSY
-597 TSTSNH
+597 AITAGSYKLVGENSEYTKAAIRGSYKKTDGTTKYVSSAADFTIEEDSTNVYFYVVILQGE
-603 NTVLLL
+603 TVNNVTFYPMLLN
-609 YKSGYETRQLSIIDK
+609 STETDL
-624 TLDTEQISVKTFT
+624 TFEA
-637 TPDDL
+637 
-642 DGWSMLGYS
+642 G
-651 FYGNNDGSTTHK
+651 
-663 GIGEIE
+663 
-669 VKDLMIVEGTYTEET
+669 
-684 LPPYEQYGVMP
+684 GVSP
-695 SPDYPSPIENVA
+695 SPDYPSPIENIE
-707 GKNKLDYKTVSNTP
+707 GKNKFDINQEK
-721 NTVVSLI
+721 
-728 ENGFNVKGMY
+728 ENFRYNV
-738 AGKVIVDNLKKN
+738 I
-750 TNYYLQYLTENISG
+750 
-764 TLKQVSIFAGDTQTN
+764 
-779 TLKLFSNSIGGIF
+779 
-792 NTGENTKINIWFY
+792 
-805 VNNKPTTT
+805 
-813 GEANFTNIQLEE
+813 
-825 GPVATP
+825 
-831 YVPYNSLEFKV
+831 
-842 EGKNIFD
+842 
-849 CANSRIIYNN
+849 
-859 SNTSYER
+859 
-866 LDNGLKLISGG
+866 
-877 GQYGMIYFLV
+877 
-887 DTVKNLKD
+887 
-895 KTLTLSSDISFSKE
+895 
-909 KQHVDFGLYYT
+909 
-920 DFNGGNRKS
+920 
-929 FGIIKNIK
+929 
-937 TEGYY
+937 
-942 TIKGIVEEGENRDYV
+942 
-957 CIGLRPNM
+957 
-965 DSNFASGDYTIYDN
+965 
-979 LQVEIGETAT
+979 
-989 PYEPYKS
+989 
-996 QTAYFPLSEG
+996 
-1006 QKLMEGSYLADD
+1006 
-1018 GIHNVRRQ
+1018 
-1026 MILDGTEN
+1026 
-1034 WVNYAETP
+1034 
-1042 DGRYY
+1042 
-1047 CTIKH
+1047 
-1052 FGRTASFENP
+1052 
-1062 STFKC
+1062 
-1067 SHFIGATSTIV
+1067 
-1078 VNGIASTKYAIYV
+1078 
-1091 NMSPDIA
+1091 
-1098 ADLSAFK
+1098 
-1105 TWLSNNNVTV
+1105 
-1115 EYELEEEEII
+1115 
-1125 PYTAEQQEAWDKIE
+1125 
-1139 SMKLYDE
+1139 
-1146 VNHIESTSEI
+1146 
-1156 DIKYNY
+1156 
-1162 IYKKP
+1162 
-1167 SIKNKSDIENKIS
+1167 
-1180 SGEYQTIINN
+1180 
-1190 KRYFVFLEEELKSVR
+1190 
-1205 NDITDRL
+1205 
-1212 YIDTNKN
+1212 
-1219 IAKVM
+1219 
-1224 KRVDKLV
+1224 
-1231 LNGTEEWN
+1231 
-1239 VNATHS
+1239 
-1245 NVFYTAKPKNMADN
+1245 
-1259 ETNIFCTIT
+1259 
-1268 DEFSKDLS
+1268 
-1276 GETYGILID
+1276 
-1285 TNINIKIPKVKTVA
+1285 
-1299 DLKAYLAKEPITI
+1299 
-1312 QYKATEEIK
+1312 
-1321 DIILLSKPSSYWTTC
+1321 
-1336 EDEFKYPQMQ
+1336 
-1346 KTTNKRGCV
+1346 
-1355 ADVIGEEIDVFCKTN
+1355 
-1370 KEQFEKI
+1370 
-1377 ATHKNATGYA
+1377 
-1387 VNRIKKKKW
+1387 
-1396 KSIQLKFSS
+1396 
-1405 NKSFELFSCTLE
+1405 
-1417 SYIGSYIKR
+1417 

>member
-92 KTKELKIIKEKG
+92 KTKKLKIIKEKG

-143 TTTIG
+143 VTRRGSDPAG
-148 KAPSGGGT
+148 KGSTA
-156 TNQEVNLLTGVREN
+156 QETNLLTGVREN

-207 TVDKVSGKVNFTTA
+207 TVDKVSGKVKFTTA
-221 PEKPLTD
+221 PEKPLSD
-228 GQDNVVIRFS
+228 EQDNVVIRFS
-238 KTIPGNRDKI
+238 KTISGNRDKI

-329 DSEAGKVYPSE
+329 DSESGKVYPSE

-495 TGAES
+495 TGTES

-525 GSTTQATRSGKN
+525 GSTNQATRSGKN
-537 KFDLAKVN
+537 LLNVTAKTTTAQGITFTVNEDKSITINGTNTGTGTYFFRIANNFVLSAGDYTLSNKNSSVNNNSGFIFYDDGNNFPRTNISNATFTKDTTIKPYLKVN
-545 TSNIVVLNN
+545 AGVTVNN
-554 TGFNLVNAWATQ
+554 QTVYPM
-566 IINNTNLIQ
+566 I
-575 MLKPSTT
+575 LK
-582 YTCYSKAKVKDRPSY
+582 
-597 TSTSNH
+597 
-603 NTVLLL
+603 
-609 YKSGYETRQLSIIDK
+609 
-624 TLDTEQISVKTFT
+624 
-637 TPDDL
+637 
-642 DGWSMLGYS
+642 
-651 FYGNNDGSTTHK
+651 
-663 GIGEIE
+663 
-669 VKDLMIVEGTYTEET
+669 GTYTEET
-684 LPPYEQYGVMP
+684 IPEYEQYGASP
-695 SPDYPSPIENVA
+695 SPDYPSEIENVE

-728 ENGFNVKGMY
+728 ENGFNVNGMY

-750 TNYYLQYLTENISG
+750 TNYYLQYLTENIAG

-779 TLKLFSNSIGGIF
+779 TLKLFNNSIGGIF

-825 GPVATP
+825 GTVATD
-831 YVPYNSLEFKV
+831 YVPYNSLEIKDV
-842 EGKNIFD
+842 GENL
-849 CANSRIIYNN
+849 YNKK
-859 SNTSYER
+859 
-866 LDNGLKLISGG
+866 DISGTRMAEVKINELTAG
-877 GQYGMIYFLV
+877 TYTLSALATSSDTDRTQCLV
-887 DTVKNLKD
+887 LDATNNKNLGYLNRNVRSSLTF
-895 KTLTLSSDISFSKE
+895 TLE
-909 KQHVDFGLYYT
+909 KPTKKLNFYASTTYGL
-920 DFNGGNRKS
+920 
-929 FGIIKNIK
+929 
-937 TEGYY
+937 
-942 TIKGIVEEGENRDYV
+942 GENDTFK
-957 CIGLRPNM
+957 
-965 DSNFASGDYTIYDN
+965 FADIQIEQNT
-979 LQVEIGETAT
+979 TAT
-989 PYEPYKS
+989 PYKPYQEQKVD
-996 QTAYFPLSEG
+996 FPLSEG
-1006 QKLMEGSYLADD
+1006 QKLYEGSYLSDD
-1018 GIHNVRRQ
+1018 GIHNVRGQRVF
-1026 MILDGTEN
+1026 DGSDDESWQIEGTNNFYFNIVIQNSKSSSLVLCNYQKSIKKGLGESEN
-1034 WVNYAETP
+1034 CFISNSKKFNFQS
-1042 DGRYY
+1042 D
-1047 CTIKH
+1047 TINH
-1052 FGRTASFENP
+1052 TVAD
-1062 STFKC
+1062 FK
-1067 SHFIGATSTIV
+1067 
-1078 VNGIASTKYAIYV
+1078 N
-1091 NMSPDIA
+1091 
-1098 ADLSAFK
+1098 
-1105 TWLSNNNVTV
+1105 WLSTHNLIV
-1115 EYELEEEEII
+1115 EYELATEEIV
-1125 PYTAEQQEAWDKIE
+1125 PYIEAQQEAWDKIE
-1139 SMKLYDE
+1139 SMKLYDG

-1167 SIKNKSDIENKIS
+1167 SIKNKSNIENKIS

-1239 VNATHS
+1239 VNTTHS

-1355 ADVIGEEIDVFCKTN
+1355 ADIIGEEIDVFCKTN

-1377 ATHKNATGYA
+1377 ATHKNSTGYA

>member
-143 TTTIG
+143 ITTIG

-194 KVFINNVEKTEGF
+194 KVFINDVEKIEGF
-207 TVDKVSGKVNFTTA
+207 TVDKVSGKVKFTTA

-448 VVYNGELWLG
+448 VVYNGKLWLG

-495 TGAES
+495 TGVES
-500 YKTAT
+500 YKTVT

-525 GSTTQATRSGKN
+525 GSTTQTTRSGKN
-537 KFDLAKVN
+537 KLPYNYYDGNSKTVN
-545 TSNIVVLNN
+545 GITF
-554 TGFNLVNAWATQ
+554 TVN
-566 IINNTNLIQ
+566 
-575 MLKPSTT
+575 
-582 YTCYSKAKVKDRPSY
+582 KDRSITANGTATANATFGMVDINSY
-597 TSTSNH
+597 AITAGS
-603 NTVLLL
+603 
-609 YKSGYETRQLSIIDK
+609 YKLVGENSEYTKQAIRGSYKKTDGTTKYVSSVSDFII
-624 TLDTEQISVKTFT
+624 EE
-637 TPDDL
+637 
-642 DGWSMLGYS
+642 
-651 FYGNNDGSTTHK
+651 GSTNVYFYVV
-663 GIGEIE
+663 ILQGETVNNVTFYPMLLNSTE
-669 VKDLMIVEGTYTEET
+669 TDLTFEAG
-684 LPPYEQYGVMP
+684 GASP
-695 SPDYPSPIENVA
+695 SPDYPSPIKNIE
-707 GKNKLDYKTVSNTP
+707 GKNKFNKSNMTEATWDNGKT
-721 NTVVSLI
+721 NTVTLLEDGRIQSTA
-728 ENGFNVKGMY
+728 NY
-738 AGKVIVDNLKKN
+738 AQWAAKCIDIPNLKAN
-750 TNYYLQYLTENISG
+750 TNYVVSG
-764 TLKQVSIFAGDTQTN
+764 KIVSSTAGNAMIIVKGYKNN
-779 TLKLFSNSIGGIF
+779 TLSNIIYRQYAAETKFELSFNSSDYEKIGISLSGDNSTLETIYTTIF
-792 NTGENTKINIWFY
+792 DE
-805 VNNKPTTT
+805 
-813 GEANFTNIQLEE
+813 IQLEE
-825 GPVATP
+825 GTVATD
-831 YVPYNSLEFKV
+831 YVPYNSLEIKDIGENLYNKKDISGTRMAEVKINELTAGTYTLSALATSSDTDRTQCLVLDATNNKNLGYLNRNVRSSFTFTLEKPTKKLNFYASTTYDLGENDTFKFADIQI
-842 EGKNIFD
+842 EQKTM
-849 CANSRIIYNN
+849 A
-859 SNTSYER
+859 TSY
-866 LDNGLKLISGG
+866 K
-877 GQYGMIYFLV
+877 
-887 DTVKNLKD
+887 
-895 KTLTLSSDISFSKE
+895 
-909 KQHVDFGLYYT
+909 
-920 DFNGGNRKS
+920 
-929 FGIIKNIK
+929 
-937 TEGYY
+937 
-942 TIKGIVEEGENRDYV
+942 
-957 CIGLRPNM
+957 
-965 DSNFASGDYTIYDN
+965 
-979 LQVEIGETAT
+979 
-989 PYEPYKS
+989 PYQEQKVN
-996 QTAYFPLSEG
+996 FPLSEG
-1006 QKLMEGSYLADD
+1006 QKLMEGSYLASD
-1018 GIHNVRRQ
+1018 GIHHKRKQTTVTIQNIVALSNGNV
-1026 MILDGTEN
+1026 G
-1034 WVNYAETP
+1034 
-1042 DGRYY
+1042 
-1047 CTIKH
+1047 
-1052 FGRTASFENP
+1052 
-1062 STFKC
+1062 
-1067 SHFIGATSTIV
+1067 
-1078 VNGIASTKYAIYV
+1078 GIFQFTGKKY
-1091 NMSPDIA
+1091 
-1098 ADLSAFK
+1098 
-1105 TWLSNNNVTV
+1105 SNNNVLCCDKVKHDPNRRFVTDTV
-1115 EYELEEEEII
+1115 YENQGNVVFVGDLTDTLETLKAKYDGAILEYELATEEIV
-1125 PYTAEQQEAWDKIE
+1125 PYTTEQQEAWDKKE
-1139 SMKLYDE
+1139 SMKLYDGI
-1146 VNHIESTSEI
+1146 NHIESTSEI

-1239 VNATHS
+1239 VNTTHS

>member
-92 KTKELKIIKEKG
+92 KAKELKIIKEKG

-143 TTTIG
+143 ITTIG

-194 KVFINNVEKTEGF
+194 KVFINDVEKTEEF
-207 TVDKVSGKVNFTTA
+207 TVDKVSGKVKFTTA

-500 YKTAT
+500 YKTVT

-525 GSTTQATRSGKN
+525 GSTFQSTRSGKN
-537 KFDLAKVN
+537 LLDNTATTKISNGITFTVNSDGTVLADGTNDTTANSSLIINRYDLSPG
-545 TSNIVVLNN
+545 TYVLNGCPSRGAIN
-554 TGFNLVNAWATQ
+554 TYRLAIQETGSYSVLGSIDIGNGSGEFTIDTTTTVQIAIFIQKGLTINKLLFKPMLRKAT
-566 IINNTNLIQ
+566 I
-575 MLKPSTT
+575 
-582 YTCYSKAKVKDRPSY
+582 AD
-597 TSTSNH
+597 
-603 NTVLLL
+603 
-609 YKSGYETRQLSIIDK
+609 
-624 TLDTEQISVKTFT
+624 DT
-637 TPDDL
+637 
-642 DGWSMLGYS
+642 
-651 FYGNNDGSTTHK
+651 
-663 GIGEIE
+663 
-669 VKDLMIVEGTYTEET
+669 
-684 LPPYEQYGVMP
+684 YEQYGASP
-695 SPDYPSPIENVA
+695 SPDYPSEIENVEGNIEIKDIGGNLFDKKTNTILTWLTA
-707 GKNKLDYKTVSNTP
+707 AEITEKGSVCSKNFIPTTKNKIYATNFAACVFYYDKKLNYLGNSMDLRTDSGNPYTTWTNPDNNSIAFMKVEYRKTFNNNLDMTTQE
-721 NTVVSLI
+721 I
-728 ENGFNVKGMY
+728 M
-738 AGKVIVDNLKKN
+738 
-750 TNYYLQYLTENISG
+750 LTESE
-764 TLKQVSIFAGDTQTN
+764 TVKV
-779 TLKLFSNSIGGIF
+779 
-792 NTGENTKINIWFY
+792 Y
-805 VNNKPTTT
+805 
-813 GEANFTNIQLEE
+813 
-825 GPVATP
+825 TP
-831 YVPYNSLEFKV
+831 YQEQKV
-842 EGKNIFD
+842 D
-849 CANSRIIYNN
+849 
-859 SNTSYER
+859 
-866 LDNGLKLISGG
+866 
-877 GQYGMIYFLV
+877 
-887 DTVKNLKD
+887 
-895 KTLTLSSDISFSKE
+895 
-909 KQHVDFGLYYT
+909 
-920 DFNGGNRKS
+920 
-929 FGIIKNIK
+929 
-937 TEGYY
+937 
-942 TIKGIVEEGENRDYV
+942 
-957 CIGLRPNM
+957 
-965 DSNFASGDYTIYDN
+965 
-979 LQVEIGETAT
+979 
-989 PYEPYKS
+989 
-996 QTAYFPLSEG
+996 FPLSEG
-1006 QKLMEGSYLADD
+1006 QKLYKDSYLSSD
-1018 GIHNVRRQ
+1018 GIHHKRKQVV
-1026 MILDGTEN
+1026 LDGGKYEN
-1034 WVNYAETP
+1034 WA
-1042 DGRYY
+1042 
-1047 CTIKH
+1047 IW
-1052 FGRTASFENP
+1052 TASLTNVERFYINLEKPAKYNGA
-1062 STFKC
+1062 SLC
-1067 SHFIGATSTIV
+1067 SHFRLSSADSDTEHFRWSTSSGIQKQFVIFIDKSKATTV
-1078 VNGIASTKYAIYV
+1078 AE
-1091 NMSPDIA
+1091 
-1098 ADLSAFK
+1098 LK
-1105 TWLSNNNVTV
+1105 TWLQSNPITV
-1115 EYELEEEEII
+1115 EYELTTEEIV
-1125 PYTAEQQEAWDKIE
+1125 PYTEAQQEAWDKIE
-1139 SMKLYDE
+1139 SMKLYDG

-1167 SIKNKSDIENKIS
+1167 SIKNKSSIENKIS

-1239 VNATHS
+1239 INATHS

-1285 TNINIKIPKVKTVA
+1285 TNINIKIPKVKTAA

-1312 QYKATEEIK
+1312 QYKAIEEIK

>member
-60 LKNTVYG
+60 LKNTIYG

-92 KTKELKIIKEKG
+92 KTEKLKTIKEKG
-104 MNIRK
+104 MNVRK

-143 TTTIG
+143 VTTIG

-194 KVFINNVEKTEGF
+194 KVFINDVEKTEGF
-207 TVDKVSGKVNFTTA
+207 TVDKVSGKVKFTTA

-314 PSQANTAIFYHNPTI
+314 PSQANTTIFYHNPTI

-495 TGAES
+495 TGVES
-500 YKTAT
+500 YKTVT
-505 GKEILIE
+505 GKEITIK
-512 DGENNK
+512 DGENSK
-518 GLEIKVK
+518 GLEIKLK
-525 GSTTQATRSGKN
+525 GSTFQSTRSGKN
-537 KFDLAKVN
+537 LLDNTATTKISNGITFTVNSDGTVLADGTNDTTANSSLIINRYDLSPG
-545 TSNIVVLNN
+545 TYVLNGCPSGGAIN
-554 TGFNLVNAWATQ
+554 TYRLAIQETGSYSVLGSIDIGNGSGEFTIDTTTTVQIAIFIQKGLTINKLLFKPMLRKAT
-566 IINNTNLIQ
+566 I
-575 MLKPSTT
+575 
-582 YTCYSKAKVKDRPSY
+582 AD
-597 TSTSNH
+597 
-603 NTVLLL
+603 
-609 YKSGYETRQLSIIDK
+609 
-624 TLDTEQISVKTFT
+624 DT
-637 TPDDL
+637 
-642 DGWSMLGYS
+642 
-651 FYGNNDGSTTHK
+651 
-663 GIGEIE
+663 
-669 VKDLMIVEGTYTEET
+669 
-684 LPPYEQYGVMP
+684 YEQYGASP
-695 SPDYPSPIENVA
+695 SPDYPSEIENVEGNIEIKDIGGNLFDKKTNTILTWLTA
-707 GKNKLDYKTVSNTP
+707 AEITEKGSVCSKNFIPTTKNKIYATNFAACVFYYDKKLNYLGNSMDLRTDSGNSYTTWTNPDNNSIAFMKVEYRIFNNNLDMTTQE
-721 NTVVSLI
+721 I
-728 ENGFNVKGMY
+728 M
-738 AGKVIVDNLKKN
+738 
-750 TNYYLQYLTENISG
+750 LTESE
-764 TLKQVSIFAGDTQTN
+764 TVKV
-779 TLKLFSNSIGGIF
+779 
-792 NTGENTKINIWFY
+792 Y
-805 VNNKPTTT
+805 
-813 GEANFTNIQLEE
+813 
-825 GPVATP
+825 TP
-831 YVPYNSLEFKV
+831 YQEQKV
-842 EGKNIFD
+842 D
-849 CANSRIIYNN
+849 
-859 SNTSYER
+859 
-866 LDNGLKLISGG
+866 
-877 GQYGMIYFLV
+877 
-887 DTVKNLKD
+887 
-895 KTLTLSSDISFSKE
+895 
-909 KQHVDFGLYYT
+909 
-920 DFNGGNRKS
+920 
-929 FGIIKNIK
+929 
-937 TEGYY
+937 
-942 TIKGIVEEGENRDYV
+942 
-957 CIGLRPNM
+957 
-965 DSNFASGDYTIYDN
+965 
-979 LQVEIGETAT
+979 
-989 PYEPYKS
+989 
-996 QTAYFPLSEG
+996 FPLSEG
-1006 QKLMEGSYLADD
+1006 QKLYKDSYLSSD
-1018 GIHNVRRQ
+1018 GIHHKRKQYVITGNETIEKIWIDDDTHHVFAIKASLPVPQISDKTYKEYLCNTYRV
-1026 MILDGTEN
+1026 LNYDGGTDSIWAN
-1034 WVNYAETP
+1034 RKDNNTNYT
-1042 DGRYY
+1042 
-1047 CTIKH
+1047 
-1052 FGRTASFENP
+1052 TAMA
-1062 STFKC
+1062 
-1067 SHFIGATSTIV
+1067 ID
-1078 VNGIASTKYAIYV
+1078 YA
-1091 NMSPDIA
+1091 NR
-1098 ADLSAFK
+1098 DLSLRGRIIIKDMSIDDIDKMK
-1105 TWLSNNNVTV
+1105 TYLSEQYSNGTPVIV
-1115 EYELEEEEII
+1115 EYELSEEEIV
-1125 PYTAEQQEAWDKIE
+1125 PYTTAQQEAWDKKE
-1139 SMKLYDE
+1139 SMKLYDG

-1167 SIKNKSDIENKIS
+1167 SIKNKSNIENKIS

-1239 VNATHS
+1239 INATHS

-1285 TNINIKIPKVKTVA
+1285 TNINIKIPKVKTAA

-1312 QYKATEEIK
+1312 QYKAIEEIK

>member
-194 KVFINNVEKTEGF
+194 KVFINDVEKTEGF
-207 TVDKVSGKVNFTTA
+207 TVDKVSGKVKFTTA

-500 YKTAT
+500 YKTVT

-545 TSNIVVLNN
+545 TGNIVVLND
-554 TGFNLVNAWATQ
+554 TGFNLVNAWATP
-566 IINNTNLIQ
+566 IINNINLIQ

-582 YTCYSKAKVKDRPSY
+582 YTCYSKAKVKGRPSY

-603 NTVLLL
+603 NLVLILN
-609 YKSGYETRQLSIIDK
+609 KDGVAPRQLSAIDK

-642 DGWSMLGYS
+642 DGWSMLGYA
-651 FYGNNDGSTTHK
+651 FNGNNDGSTTHK

-669 VKDLMIVEGTYTEET
+669 VKDLMIVEGTYTADNFPNFE
-684 LPPYEQYGVMP
+684 LYGTSP
-695 SPDYPSPIENVA
+695 SPDYPSPIENVE
-707 GKNKLDYKTVSNTP
+707 GKNLFNYK
-721 NTVVSLI
+721 
-728 ENGFNVKGMY
+728 E
-738 AGKVIVDNLKKN
+738 IVDGYQTTKTIINDGFKAIGNWYVVKKDISLKEN
-750 TNYYLQYLTENISG
+750 TNYYLQYITKNIIGTRKLVRIYKAGTDTIIKEFTTGTGGSFNSEENTHIDIYFYCGSG
-764 TLKQVSIFAGDTQTN
+764 T
-779 TLKLFSNSIGGIF
+779 
-792 NTGENTKINIWFY
+792 
-805 VNNKPTTT
+805 
-813 GEANFTNIQLEE
+813 EAEVDFTNIQLEE
-825 GPVATP
+825 GTVATP

-842 EGKNIFD
+842 EGKNRFD
-849 CANSRIIYNN
+849 KSVAVLGYINDANGNLLSSTTRYASDYIEIKP
-859 SNTSYER
+859 NTNYYITIQTSGNWGAWYDE
-866 LDNGLKLISGG
+866 NKAYISGITG
-877 GQYGMIYFLV
+877 YGTKVSPAKAKYIR
-887 DTVKNLKD
+887 
-895 KTLTLSSDISFSKE
+895 LT
-909 KQHVDFGLYYT
+909 
-920 DFNGGNRKS
+920 
-929 FGIIKNIK
+929 IINS
-937 TEGYY
+937 TSLE
-942 TIKGIVEEGENRDYV
+942 TMQLEEG
-957 CIGLRPNM
+957 
-965 DSNFASGDYTIYDN
+965 S
-979 LQVEIGETAT
+979 TAT
-989 PYEPYKS
+989 DYEPYKS
-996 QTAYFPLSEG
+996 QVVTFPLGEE
-1006 QKLMEGSYLADD
+1006 KLMEGSYLADD
-1018 GIHNVRRQ
+1018 GIHHTRKQYTFTGNETVYITTYGNNKRFTVVPSSYNPSYKGQDTVGLCNYLKRDYMGTVGNANLTQ
-1026 MILDGTEN
+1026 EPCFFIHSSGILITM
-1034 WVNYAETP
+1034 TP
-1042 DGRYY
+1042 D
-1047 CTIKH
+1047 T
-1052 FGRTASFENP
+1052 N
-1062 STFKC
+1062 
-1067 SHFIGATSTIV
+1067 IV
-1078 VNGIASTKYAIYV
+1078 NETQ
-1091 NMSPDIA
+1091 
-1098 ADLSAFK
+1098 LK
-1105 TWLSNNNVTV
+1105 TWLAQNHVTV
-1115 EYELEEEEII
+1115 EYELAEPETV
-1125 PYTAEQQEAWDKIE
+1125 PYTAEQQEAWNKIE
-1139 SMKLYDE
+1139 SMKLYDG

-1245 NVFYTAKPKNMADN
+1245 NVFYTTKPKNMADN

-1276 GETYGILID
+1276 GENYGILID

>member
-143 TTTIG
+143 ITTIG

-495 TGAES
+495 TGTES
-500 YKTAT
+500 YKTVT

-537 KFDLAKVN
+537 LLNLLKCSFSGCTLNSDNKSLICNLNNQYFASIYSSGLNNWLLENKGKTITFSTGTPLNKN
-545 TSNIVVLNN
+545 TSIVISGTRSNGSTYQEAN
-554 TGFNLVNAWATQ
+554 ETGTGKCSITIADDFTAITSIELRFN
-566 IINNTNLIQ
+566 
-575 MLKPSTT
+575 
-582 YTCYSKAKVKDRPSY
+582 
-597 TSTSNH
+597 
-603 NTVLLL
+603 
-609 YKSGYETRQLSIIDK
+609 RQS
-624 TLDTEQISVKTFT
+624 STFT
-637 TPDDL
+637 DTTTVINYA
-642 DGWSMLGYS
+642 MLEE
-651 FYGNNDGSTTHK
+651 GSTA
-663 GIGEIE
+663 
-669 VKDLMIVEGTYTEET
+669 TE
-684 LPPYEQYGVMP
+684 YEQYGASP
-695 SPDYPSPIENVA
+695 SPDYPSPIENVE
-707 GKNKLDYKTVSNTP
+707 GKNIWNKSEISEKTSTVNMNVGELNVKDVPIPFTFSSYLISNALTDTNVRVSFIDSNNSNIGAVKYG
-721 NTVVSLI
+721 NTVTSTNKRSSI
-728 ENGFNVKGMY
+728 TINEIPEGTVKIKFG
-738 AGKVIVDNLKKN
+738 IR
-750 TNYYLQYLTENISG
+750 LQDGGHTEK
-764 TLKQVSIFAGDTQTN
+764 T
-779 TLKLFSNSIGGIF
+779 
-792 NTGENTKINIWFY
+792 
-805 VNNKPTTT
+805 
-813 GEANFTNIQLEE
+813 QLEA
-825 GPVATP
+825 GTVATP

-842 EGKNIFD
+842 
-849 CANSRIIYNN
+849 
-859 SNTSYER
+859 T
-866 LDNGLKLISGG
+866 NGL
-877 GQYGMIYFLV
+877 
-887 DTVKNLKD
+887 
-895 KTLTLSSDISFSKE
+895 E
-909 KQHVDFGLYYT
+909 ET
-920 DFNGGNRKS
+920 D
-929 FGIIKNIK
+929 
-937 TEGYY
+937 
-942 TIKGIVEEGENRDYV
+942 ENYQE
-957 CIGLRPNM
+957 
-965 DSNFASGDYTIYDN
+965 
-979 LQVEIGETAT
+979 QVVT
-989 PYEPYKS
+989 
-996 QTAYFPLSEG
+996 FPLAEE
-1006 QKLMEGSYLADD
+1006 KLMEGSYLADD
-1018 GIHNVRRQ
+1018 GIHHTRKQYTFTGNETFV
-1026 MILDGTEN
+1026 ISNEN
-1034 WVNYAETP
+1034 NNYIRLYSPIFADAIKTSGYETI
-1042 DGRYY
+1042 DKFI
-1047 CTIKH
+1047 CTH
-1052 FGRTASFENP
+1052 FEQFSDYNTSKNCIVLNGKRFYITISKAIVTDVT
-1062 STFKC
+1062 TFKTLL
-1067 SHFIGATSTIV
+1067 AEQYA
-1078 VNGIASTKYAIYV
+1078 NGTPVI
-1091 NMSPDIA
+1091 
-1098 ADLSAFK
+1098 
-1105 TWLSNNNVTV
+1105 V
-1115 EYELEEEEII
+1115 EYELAEPEVV
-1125 PYTAEQQEAWDKIE
+1125 PYTAEQQEAWNKIE
-1139 SMKLYDE
+1139 SMKLYDG

-1190 KRYFVFLEEELKSVR
+1190 KRYFVLLEEELKSVR
-1205 NDITDRL
+1205 NNITDRL

-1299 DLKAYLAKEPITI
+1299 DLKAYLAKEPIII
-1312 QYKATEEIK
+1312 QYKATEEMK

>member
-92 KTKELKIIKEKG
+92 KTKKLKIIKEKG

-143 TTTIG
+143 VTRRGSDPAG
-148 KAPSGGGT
+148 KGSTA
-156 TNQEVNLLTGVREN
+156 QETNLLTGVREN

-207 TVDKVSGKVNFTTA
+207 TVDKVSGKVKFTTA
-221 PEKPLTD
+221 PEKPLSD
-228 GQDNVVIRFS
+228 EQDNVVIRFS
-238 KTIPGNRDKI
+238 KTISGNRDKI

-495 TGAES
+495 TGVES
-500 YKTAT
+500 YKTVT

-525 GSTTQATRSGKN
+525 GSTNQATRSEKN
-537 KFDLAKVN
+537 LLDNTAITKISNGITFTVNSDGTVLADGTNDTTANSSLIINRYDLSPG
-545 TSNIVVLNN
+545 TYVLNGCPSGGAIN
-554 TGFNLVNAWATQ
+554 TYRLA
-566 IINNTNLIQ
+566 IQ
-575 MLKPSTT
+575 ETGS
-582 YTCYSKAKVKDRPSY
+582 YS
-597 TSTSNH
+597 
-603 NTVLLL
+603 VLGSIDIGNG
-609 YKSGYETRQLSIIDK
+609 SGEF
-624 TLDTEQISVKTFT
+624 TLDTTTTVQIAIFIQKGLTINKLLFKPMLRKAT
-637 TPDDL
+637 IADD
-642 DGWSMLGYS
+642 
-651 FYGNNDGSTTHK
+651 T
-663 GIGEIE
+663 
-669 VKDLMIVEGTYTEET
+669 
-684 LPPYEQYGVMP
+684 YEQYGASP
-695 SPDYPSPIENVA
+695 SPDYPSEVENVEGNVNIQIT
-707 GKNKLDYKTVSNTP
+707 GKNLFD
-721 NTVVSLI
+721 
-728 ENGFNVKGMY
+728 EEVK
-738 AGKVIVDNLKKN
+738 IDNKGL
-750 TNYYLQYLTENISG
+750 
-764 TLKQVSIFAGDTQTN
+764 AWA
-779 TLKLFSNSIGGIF
+779 
-792 NTGENTKINIWFY
+792 TGELFN
-805 VNNKPTTT
+805 
-813 GEANFTNIQLEE
+813 EAGSVSSDFILARDISQ
-825 GPVATP
+825 
-831 YVPYNSLEFKV
+831 
-842 EGKNIFD
+842 
-849 CANSRIIYNN
+849 IY
-859 SNTSYER
+859 SNY
-866 LDNGLKLISGG
+866 KFH
-877 GQYGMIYFLV
+877 IYFY
-887 DTVKNLKD
+887 DKD
-895 KTLTLSSDISFSKE
+895 KNYLGNSYNLT
-909 KQHVDFGLYYT
+909 T
-920 DFNGGNRKS
+920 RNG
-929 FGIIKNIK
+929 
-937 TEGYY
+937 
-942 TIKGIVEEGENRDYV
+942 VV
-957 CIGLRPNM
+957 
-965 DSNFASGDYTIYDN
+965 YDN
-979 LQVEIGETAT
+979 LILPNNTDIAYFRLWFRKIINDSTDMTIKTDIMITRTQEELTN
-989 PYEPYKS
+989 YEPYKS
-996 QTAYFPLSEG
+996 QTVTFPLVEG

-1018 GIHNVRRQ
+1018 GIHHKRGQIV
-1026 MILDGTEN
+1026 LDGTEN
-1034 WVNYAETP
+1034 WGKLWPDSDAKNIFFFEINAGYVMDKNFVGIISNQYVGVNYGGNDGKSLWNLRINDNYKYLIAISYYFTNDNKRLAIKDIDCTTAQEFKAKLAEQYAKGTP
-1042 DGRYY
+1042 
-1047 CTIKH
+1047 
-1052 FGRTASFENP
+1052 
-1062 STFKC
+1062 
-1067 SHFIGATSTIV
+1067 V
-1078 VNGIASTKYAIYV
+1078 V
-1091 NMSPDIA
+1091 
-1098 ADLSAFK
+1098 
-1105 TWLSNNNVTV
+1105 V
-1115 EYELEEEEII
+1115 EYELAEEEIV
-1125 PYTAEQQEAWDKIE
+1125 PYTEAQQEAWDKIE
-1139 SMKLYDE
+1139 SMKLYDG

-1167 SIKNKSDIENKIS
+1167 SIKNKSNIENKIS

-1239 VNATHS
+1239 VNTTHS

-1312 QYKATEEIK
+1312 QYKAIEEIK

>member
-92 KTKELKIIKEKG
+92 KTKELKVIKEKG

-473 KEISMEKDE
+473 KEISMKKDE

-490 VTKQE
+490 VTEQE

-525 GSTTQATRSGKN
+525 GSTTQATNGAS
-537 KFDLAKVN
+537 
-545 TSNIVVLNN
+545 
-554 TGFNLVNAWATQ
+554 
-566 IINNTNLIQ
+566 
-575 MLKPSTT
+575 
-582 YTCYSKAKVKDRPSY
+582 
-597 TSTSNH
+597 
-603 NTVLLL
+603 
-609 YKSGYETRQLSIIDK
+609 
-624 TLDTEQISVKTFT
+624 
-637 TPDDL
+637 
-642 DGWSMLGYS
+642 
-651 FYGNNDGSTTHK
+651 
-663 GIGEIE
+663 
-669 VKDLMIVEGTYTEET
+669 
-684 LPPYEQYGVMP
+684 P
-695 SPDYPSPIENVA
+695 SPDYPSEIENVEGNIEIKNVGENLFNPSNA
-707 GKNKLDYKTVSNTP
+707 KDGYVNDNSGQIIGVNIKNKNTGYIKIDGGEKYFILSNKLSG
-721 NTVVSLI
+721 NW
-728 ENGFNVKGMY
+728 GAWYDK
-738 AGKVIVDNLKKN
+738 DKN
-750 TNYYLQYLTENISG
+750 FISG
-764 TLKQVSIFAGDTQTN
+764 IALGA
-779 TLKLFSNSIGGIF
+779 
-792 NTGENTKINIWFY
+792 
-805 VNNKPTTT
+805 
-813 GEANFTNIQLEE
+813 
-825 GPVATP
+825 
-831 YVPYNSLEFKV
+831 
-842 EGKNIFD
+842 
-849 CANSRIIYNN
+849 
-859 SNTSYER
+859 
-866 LDNGLKLISGG
+866 
-877 GQYGMIYFLV
+877 V
-887 DTVKNLKD
+887 D
-895 KTLTLSSDISFSKE
+895 
-909 KQHVDFGLYYT
+909 
-920 DFNGGNRKS
+920 
-929 FGIIKNIK
+929 
-937 TEGYY
+937 
-942 TIKGIVEEGENRDYV
+942 KGIVTAPNNAYFINFTVSYNNNNPDYANNV
-957 CIGLRPNM
+957 MIARS
-965 DSNFASGDYTIYDN
+965 DK
-979 LQVEIGETAT
+979 EI
-989 PYEPYKS
+989 PYKPY
-996 QTAYFPLSEG
+996 QEQKLDFPLSEG

-1018 GIHNVRRQ
+1018 GIHHTRKQYTFTGNETFV
-1026 MILDGTEN
+1026 ISNEN
-1034 WVNYAETP
+1034 NNYIRLYSPIFADAIKTSGYETIDKFICTHFEQIP
-1042 DGRYY
+1042 DYNTSKNCIALNGKRFYI
-1047 CTIKH
+1047 TISKAIA
-1052 FGRTASFENP
+1052 TDVT
-1062 STFKC
+1062 TFKTLL
-1067 SHFIGATSTIV
+1067 AEQYA
-1078 VNGIASTKYAIYV
+1078 NGTPVI
-1091 NMSPDIA
+1091 
-1098 ADLSAFK
+1098 
-1105 TWLSNNNVTV
+1105 V
-1115 EYELEEEEII
+1115 EYELAEPETV
-1125 PYTAEQQEAWDKIE
+1125 PYTEEQQEAEDNIE
-1139 SMKLYDE
+1139 SMKLYDG

-1239 VNATHS
+1239 VNTTHS

-1312 QYKATEEIK
+1312 QYKATEEMK

>member
-92 KTKELKIIKEKG
+92 KTKELKTIKEKG

-143 TTTIG
+143 ITTIE

-194 KVFINNVEKTEGF
+194 RVFINDVEKTEGF

-279 EPKYCSDLDYYN
+279 EPQYCSDLDYYN
-291 EGADISPVRGM
+291 EGADISPVRSM

-463 FKIGKASENN
+463 FKIGKASESN

-490 VTKQE
+490 ATKQE
-495 TGAES
+495 TGTES
-500 YKTAT
+500 YKIVT

-525 GSTTQATRSGKN
+525 GSTNQATRSGKN
-537 KFDLAKVN
+537 KLPYNYYNGNSKTVN
-545 TSNIVVLNN
+545 GITFTVNKDRSITANGTATANASFSITNPNNYAIVAGSYKLVGENN
-554 TGFNLVNAWATQ
+554 TYTKQAIRGSYKKADGRITYIGSATSSFTIPEDATEIYIYIAILRGETVNNVTFYP
-566 IINNTNLIQ
+566 
-575 MLKPSTT
+575 MLLNST
-582 YTCYSKAKVKDRPSY
+582 
-597 TSTSNH
+597 
-603 NTVLLL
+603 
-609 YKSGYETRQLSIIDK
+609 ETDL
-624 TLDTEQISVKTFT
+624 TF
-637 TPDDL
+637 
-642 DGWSMLGYS
+642 
-651 FYGNNDGSTTHK
+651 
-663 GIGEIE
+663 E
-669 VKDLMIVEGTYTEET
+669 VG
-684 LPPYEQYGVMP
+684 GASP
-695 SPDYPSPIENVA
+695 SPDYPSPIENVE
-707 GKNKLDYKTVSNTP
+707 GKNKLNIST
-721 NTVVSLI
+721 I
-728 ENGFNVKGMY
+728 VKGRLDS
-738 AGKVIVDNLKKN
+738 GVIGYETNVTKLILNKNSFTFTVNSTYKGVSSDFIPVIPNKIYVYSQNESLTDSFYIGVACYDKNKNWLKNLS
-750 TNYYLQYLTENISG
+750 I
-764 TLKQVSIFAGDTQTN
+764 VSITIPANCYYIKIQWASLTIGTQT
-779 TLKLFSNSIGGIF
+779 
-792 NTGENTKINIWFY
+792 
-805 VNNKPTTT
+805 V
-813 GEANFTNIQLEE
+813 TNPQLEE
-825 GPVATP
+825 GTVATP
-831 YVPYNSLEFKV
+831 YVLYNSLEIKDV
-842 EGKNIFD
+842 GENLFD
-849 CANSRIIYNN
+849 CANSKIIYNN
-859 SNTSYER
+859 AITLYER
-866 LDNGLKLISGG
+866 LTNGLKIISSG
-877 GQYGMIYFLV
+877 GQYNMLYFLV
-887 DTVKNLKD
+887 DTVENLKG
-895 KTLTLSSDISFSKE
+895 KTLTLSSDILFSKE
-909 KQHVDFGLYYT
+909 KQYVDFGLYYT

-929 FGIIKNIK
+929 FRIIESIK

-942 TIKGIVEEGENRDYV
+942 TIKGIVEEGENRNYV

-965 DSNFASGDYTIYDN
+965 DSNFAKGDYTIYDN
-979 LQVEIGETAT
+979 LQVKIGETAK
-989 PYEPYKS
+989 PYKPY
-996 QTAYFPLSEG
+996 QEQKIDFPLSEG
-1006 QKLMEGSYLADD
+1006 QKLYEGSYLASD
-1018 GIHNVRRQ
+1018 GIHYKRKQVV
-1026 MILDGTEN
+1026 LDGSKYEN
-1034 WVNYAETP
+1034 WA
-1042 DGRYY
+1042 
-1047 CTIKH
+1047 IW
-1052 FGRTASFENP
+1052 TASLTNVERFYINLEKPTKYNGV
-1062 STFKC
+1062 SLC
-1067 SHFIGATSTIV
+1067 SHFRLSSADSDTEHFRWSISSGTRKQFVIFIDKSKATTV
-1078 VNGIASTKYAIYV
+1078 AE
-1091 NMSPDIA
+1091 
-1098 ADLSAFK
+1098 LK
-1105 TWLSNNNVTV
+1105 TWLQSNPITV
-1115 EYELEEEEII
+1115 EYELATEEIV
-1125 PYTAEQQEAWDKIE
+1125 PYTTEQQEAWDKIE
-1139 SMKLYDE
+1139 SMKLYDG
-1146 VNHIESTSEI
+1146 VNYIESTSEI

-1239 VNATHS
+1239 VNTTHS

-1321 DIILLSKPSSYWTTC
+1321 DIILLSKPSSYWTTS

>member
-1 MPEVSGDLITR
+1 MPDVSGDLITR

-143 TTTIG
+143 ITTIG

-500 YKTAT
+500 YKTVT

-537 KFDLAKVN
+537 KLPYNYYDGNSKTVN
-545 TSNIVVLNN
+545 GITF
-554 TGFNLVNAWATQ
+554 TVN
-566 IINNTNLIQ
+566 
-575 MLKPSTT
+575 
-582 YTCYSKAKVKDRPSY
+582 KDRSITANGTATANATFGMVDINSYAITAGSYKLVGENSEYTKKAIRGSYKKADGTTKYVSSVGSFTIPEGATNIQIYVTILQGETVNNVTFYPMLLNSTETDLTFEAGGASPSPEFP
-597 TSTSNH
+597 S
-603 NTVLLL
+603 
-609 YKSGYETRQLSIIDK
+609 
-624 TLDTEQISVKTFT
+624 
-637 TPDDL
+637 
-642 DGWSMLGYS
+642 
-651 FYGNNDGSTTHK
+651 
-663 GIGEIE
+663 EIE
-669 VKDLMIVEGTYTEET
+669 N
-684 LPPYEQYGVMP
+684 
-695 SPDYPSPIENVA
+695 IE
-707 GKNKLDYKTVSNTP
+707 GKNKFNGHYTLGTINIAGAEVASSTALRSDF
-721 NTVVSLI
+721 I
-728 ENGFNVKGMY
+728 EIQG
-738 AGKVIVDNLKKN
+738 N
-750 TNYYLQYLTENISG
+750 TNY
-764 TLKQVSIFAGDTQTN
+764 IFSSPDNAIYIRQLLYD
-779 TLKLFSNSIGGIF
+779 K
-792 NTGENTKINIWFY
+792 
-805 VNNKPTTT
+805 NKNFIKTVPYYFTTT
-813 GEANFTNIQLEE
+813 EDTKYIRFVINGTNQNTRVQLEE
-825 GPVATP
+825 GTVATP
-831 YVPYNSLEFKV
+831 YVPYNSLAVKV
-842 EGKNIFD
+842 TGKNIFD

-859 SNTSYER
+859 GDASYER
-866 LDNGLKLISGG
+866 LTNGLKIISSGV
-877 GQYGMIYFLV
+877 QYNMLYFLV
-887 DTVKNLKD
+887 DTVENLKG
-895 KTLTLSSDISFSKE
+895 KTLTLSSDISFSKDN
-909 KQHVDFGLYYT
+909 QLTSFGLYYT
-920 DFNGGNRKS
+920 DTNGGNRKA
-929 FGIIKNIK
+929 IVDNLNI
-937 TEGYY
+937 TSEGKYQV
-942 TIKGIVEEGENRDYV
+942 TGQVEEGENRDYV

-965 DSNFASGDYTIYDN
+965 ASNFAKGDYTIYDN

-989 PYEPYKS
+989 DYKPYKS
-996 QTAYFPLSEG
+996 QVVTFPLSEG
-1006 QKLMEGSYLADD
+1006 QKLYEGSYLASD
-1018 GIHNVRRQ
+1018 GIHHKRRQ
-1026 MILDGTEN
+1026 IVLNGTESITN
-1034 WVNYAETP
+1034 VYVNTSTT
-1042 DGRYY
+1042 R
-1047 CTIKH
+1047 
-1052 FGRTASFENP
+1052 FGFSLSLTLDRKIGLDNVL
-1062 STFKC
+1062 STHFKC
-1067 SHFIGATSTIV
+1067 DTTVYYDSQTQVGICGNARNVNIYIR
-1078 VNGIASTKYAIYV
+1078 VNGNVTT
-1091 NMSPDIA
+1091 DE
-1098 ADLSAFK
+1098 FK
-1105 TWLSNNNVTV
+1105 TWLATQYANGTPVIV
-1115 EYELEEEEII
+1115 EYELAEPETV
-1125 PYTAEQQEAWDKIE
+1125 PYTEEQQEAWNKIE
-1139 SMKLYDE
+1139 SMKLYDG

-1245 NVFYTAKPKNMADN
+1245 NVFYTTKPKNMADN

>member
-92 KTKELKIIKEKG
+92 KTKELKTIKEKG

-143 TTTIG
+143 ITTIG

-194 KVFINNVEKTEGF
+194 KVFINDVEKTEGF
-207 TVDKVSGKVNFTTA
+207 TVDKVSGKVKFTTA

-495 TGAES
+495 TGTES
-500 YKTAT
+500 YKIVT

-525 GSTTQATRSGKN
+525 GSTSQATRSGKN
-537 KFDLAKVN
+537 KLPYNYYNGNSKTVN
-545 TSNIVVLNN
+545 GITFTVNKDRSITANGTSTANAQFSITNPDNYAIVAGSYKLVGENN
-554 TGFNLVNAWATQ
+554 TYTKKAIRGSYKKADGTIKYISSDSSFTIPEGATNVHLYVVILQGETVNNVTFYPMLLNLT
-566 IINNTNLIQ
+566 
-575 MLKPSTT
+575 
-582 YTCYSKAKVKDRPSY
+582 
-597 TSTSNH
+597 
-603 NTVLLL
+603 
-609 YKSGYETRQLSIIDK
+609 ETDL
-624 TLDTEQISVKTFT
+624 TFEA
-637 TPDDL
+637 
-642 DGWSMLGYS
+642 GGAS
-651 FYGNNDGSTTHK
+651 
-663 GIGEIE
+663 
-669 VKDLMIVEGTYTEET
+669 
-684 LPPYEQYGVMP
+684 P
-695 SPDYPSPIENVA
+695 SPDYPSPIENVE
-707 GKNKLDYKTVSNTP
+707 GKNKFDINQEKEVFGIMLYKYSYYLKP
-721 NTVVSLI
+721 NTKYTISSNCPASTTANIYANSNSSKSAVYINKNQTIQSD
-728 ENGFNVKGMY
+728 ENGYFYILVRFKADASDNSTFNLYEKILNG
-738 AGKVIVDNLKKN
+738 
-750 TNYYLQYLTENISG
+750 TYY
-764 TLKQVSIFAGDTQTN
+764 
-779 TLKLFSNSIGGIF
+779 
-792 NTGENTKINIWFY
+792 
-805 VNNKPTTT
+805 
-813 GEANFTNIQLEE
+813 IQLEE
-825 GPVATP
+825 GTVASP
-831 YVPYNSLEFKV
+831 CVPHNSLEIKDVGENLFDKKNNTILTWLTAAEITEEGSVCSKNFIPTTKNKIYATNFAACVFYYDKKLNYLGNSMDLRTDNGNLYTTWTNPDNNSIAFMKV
-842 EGKNIFD
+842 EYRKIL
-849 CANSRIIYNN
+849 NN
-859 SNTSYER
+859 N
-866 LDNGLKLISGG
+866 LDMTTQEIMLTESE
-877 GQYGMIYFLV
+877 
-887 DTVKNLKD
+887 TVKVYKPHQEQ
-895 KTLTLSSDISFSKE
+895 K
-909 KQHVDFGLYYT
+909 VD
-920 DFNGGNRKS
+920 
-929 FGIIKNIK
+929 
-937 TEGYY
+937 
-942 TIKGIVEEGENRDYV
+942 
-957 CIGLRPNM
+957 
-965 DSNFASGDYTIYDN
+965 
-979 LQVEIGETAT
+979 
-989 PYEPYKS
+989 
-996 QTAYFPLSEG
+996 FPLSEG
-1006 QKLMEGSYLADD
+1006 QKLYEGSYLASD
-1018 GIHNVRRQ
+1018 GIHHKRTQVVF
-1026 MILDGTEN
+1026 DGSDDED
-1034 WVNYAETP
+1034 W
-1042 DGRYY
+1042 
-1047 CTIKH
+1047 
-1052 FGRTASFENP
+1052 
-1062 STFKC
+1062 
-1067 SHFIGATSTIV
+1067 TSY
-1078 VNGIASTKYAIYV
+1078 STKNGLAYMIPILNIKQIISTAI
-1091 NMSPDIA
+1091 I
-1098 ADLSAFK
+1098 ADLYCDYYTK
-1105 TWLSNNNVTV
+1105 TSQDEIYDEKIDYGICQRANRSQIIIRNKDILTLAEWKAWLPEHPITV
-1115 EYELEEEEII
+1115 EYEPSEEEIV
-1125 PYTAEQQEAWDKIE
+1125 PYTEVQQEAGDKIE
-1139 SMKLYDE
+1139 SMKLYDG

-1167 SIKNKSDIENKIS
+1167 SIKNKSNIENKIS

-1239 VNATHS
+1239 VNTTHS

-1312 QYKATEEIK
+1312 QYKAIEEIK

-1355 ADVIGEEIDVFCKTN
+1355 ADVIGEDIDVFCKTN

>member
-143 TTTIG
+143 VTRRGSDPAG
-148 KAPSGGGT
+148 KGSTA
-156 TNQEVNLLTGVREN
+156 QETNLLTGVREN

-207 TVDKVSGKVNFTTA
+207 TVDKVSGKVKFTTA
-221 PEKPLTD
+221 PEKPLSD
-228 GQDNVVIRFS
+228 EQDNVVIRFS
-238 KTIPGNRDKI
+238 KTISGNRDKI

-482 EERYFIDG
+482 EERYFTDG

-500 YKTAT
+500 YKTVT

-525 GSTTQATRSGKN
+525 GSTSQATRSGKN
-537 KFDLAKVN
+537 LLDNTATTKISNGITFTVNSDGTVLADGTNDTTANSSLIINRYDLSPG
-545 TSNIVVLNN
+545 TYVLNGCPSRGAIN
-554 TGFNLVNAWATQ
+554 TYRLAIQETGSYSVLGSIDIGNGSGEFTIDTTTTVQIAIFIQKGLTINKLLFKPMLRKAT
-566 IINNTNLIQ
+566 I
-575 MLKPSTT
+575 
-582 YTCYSKAKVKDRPSY
+582 AD
-597 TSTSNH
+597 
-603 NTVLLL
+603 
-609 YKSGYETRQLSIIDK
+609 
-624 TLDTEQISVKTFT
+624 DT
-637 TPDDL
+637 
-642 DGWSMLGYS
+642 
-651 FYGNNDGSTTHK
+651 
-663 GIGEIE
+663 
-669 VKDLMIVEGTYTEET
+669 
-684 LPPYEQYGVMP
+684 YEQYGASP
-695 SPDYPSPIENVA
+695 SPDYPSEIENVEGNIEIKDIGGNLFDKKTNTILTWLTA
-707 GKNKLDYKTVSNTP
+707 AEITEKGSVCSKNFIPTTKNKIYATNFAACVFYYDKKLNYLGNSMDLRTDSGNSYTTWTNPDNNSIAFMKVEYRIFNNNLDMTTQE
-721 NTVVSLI
+721 I
-728 ENGFNVKGMY
+728 M
-738 AGKVIVDNLKKN
+738 
-750 TNYYLQYLTENISG
+750 LTESE
-764 TLKQVSIFAGDTQTN
+764 TVKV
-779 TLKLFSNSIGGIF
+779 
-792 NTGENTKINIWFY
+792 Y
-805 VNNKPTTT
+805 
-813 GEANFTNIQLEE
+813 
-825 GPVATP
+825 TP
-831 YVPYNSLEFKV
+831 YQEQKV
-842 EGKNIFD
+842 D
-849 CANSRIIYNN
+849 
-859 SNTSYER
+859 
-866 LDNGLKLISGG
+866 
-877 GQYGMIYFLV
+877 
-887 DTVKNLKD
+887 
-895 KTLTLSSDISFSKE
+895 
-909 KQHVDFGLYYT
+909 
-920 DFNGGNRKS
+920 
-929 FGIIKNIK
+929 
-937 TEGYY
+937 
-942 TIKGIVEEGENRDYV
+942 
-957 CIGLRPNM
+957 
-965 DSNFASGDYTIYDN
+965 
-979 LQVEIGETAT
+979 
-989 PYEPYKS
+989 
-996 QTAYFPLSEG
+996 FPLSEG
-1006 QKLMEGSYLADD
+1006 QKLYKDSYLSSD
-1018 GIHNVRRQ
+1018 GIHHKRKQVV
-1026 MILDGTEN
+1026 LDGGKYEN
-1034 WVNYAETP
+1034 WA
-1042 DGRYY
+1042 
-1047 CTIKH
+1047 IW
-1052 FGRTASFENP
+1052 TASLTNVERFYINLEKPAKYNGA
-1062 STFKC
+1062 SLC
-1067 SHFIGATSTIV
+1067 SHFRLSSADSDTEHFRWSTSSGIQKQFVIFIDKSKATTV
-1078 VNGIASTKYAIYV
+1078 AE
-1091 NMSPDIA
+1091 
-1098 ADLSAFK
+1098 LK
-1105 TWLSNNNVTV
+1105 TWLQSNPITV
-1115 EYELEEEEII
+1115 EYELTTEEIV
-1125 PYTAEQQEAWDKIE
+1125 PYTEAQQEAWDKIE
-1139 SMKLYDE
+1139 SMKLYDG

-1167 SIKNKSDIENKIS
+1167 SIKNKSSIENEITA
-1180 SGEYQTIINN
+1180 GEYQTIINN
-1190 KRYFVFLEEELKSVR
+1190 RRYFIFLQEELKAVR
-1205 NDITDRL
+1205 NSIKDKL

-1219 IAKVM
+1219 IASII

-1239 VNATHS
+1239 AHATNS
-1245 NVFYTAKPKNMADN
+1245 NVFYIAKPKNMADN

-1276 GETYGILID
+1276 KENYGILVD
-1285 TNINIKIPKVKTVA
+1285 TNINLKIPKVKTIA